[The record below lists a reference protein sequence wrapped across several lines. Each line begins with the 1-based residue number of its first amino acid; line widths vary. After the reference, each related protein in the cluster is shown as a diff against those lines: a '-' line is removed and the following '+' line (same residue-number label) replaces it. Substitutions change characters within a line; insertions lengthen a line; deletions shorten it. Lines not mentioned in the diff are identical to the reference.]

1 MKRRQFLKAAT
12 GFTALASL
20 PQKSL
25 AQGSQWLY
33 KNTVDDSPITL
44 ADSINSVDFNGDN
57 VDRPHNAFWNLDGY
71 IQGKGG
77 VPQSISEEFDV
88 LIIGGGMSGLI
99 SAYYLKDKKIAI
111 LEMDSRLG
119 GNAKGEKFN
128 NSLYSIGAAY
138 IVKPEVDS
146 DIGQMLQNIS
156 VLNKG
161 RVEHGDSATV
171 LYQSKLYNGFWD
183 GVTSNAS
190 QAQFKQIFNRLHQVL
205 NELDF
210 DFSGDAARELDTITF
225 DQWLNQE
232 FGEIHEHIR
241 EYFQLYGWSSFCA
254 STDELSAF
262 QYLSFI
268 CFDTDAIMAF
278 PGGNALIAQG
288 LTADI
293 RQSLGNN
300 AIRSSS
306 TVLKVISKSDHVEV
320 IYEDAFGALKK
331 VISRKVIMANQKFVA
346 RRMIE
351 NLPKEHDQA
360 ISRILYR
367 SYIVG
372 NVILNKPIPS
382 EGLEL
387 FTLNGQMPAS
397 PTPSRPGNRSFTDI
411 CFGSWAQNDH
421 IQQSIL
427 TLYQGFAYDGA
438 RQFLFNPDSHE
449 KYRQKYLNDLGPV
462 LNGLSL
468 SVNDIQGLRL
478 TRFGHALPIAM
489 KGLIS
494 SGILQ
499 QASAPIENKI
509 YFANQ
514 DNWANPCF
522 ETAHDCAFEA
532 TESIKADL

>member
-1 MKRRQFLKAAT
+1 
-12 GFTALASL
+12 
-20 PQKSL
+20 
-25 AQGSQWLY
+25 
-33 KNTVDDSPITL
+33 
-44 ADSINSVDFNGDN
+44 
-57 VDRPHNAFWNLDGY
+57 
-71 IQGKGG
+71 
-77 VPQSISEEFDV
+77 
-88 LIIGGGMSGLI
+88 
-99 SAYYLKDKKIAI
+99 
-111 LEMDSRLG
+111 MDSRLG

-387 FTLNGQMPAS
+387 FALNGQMPAS